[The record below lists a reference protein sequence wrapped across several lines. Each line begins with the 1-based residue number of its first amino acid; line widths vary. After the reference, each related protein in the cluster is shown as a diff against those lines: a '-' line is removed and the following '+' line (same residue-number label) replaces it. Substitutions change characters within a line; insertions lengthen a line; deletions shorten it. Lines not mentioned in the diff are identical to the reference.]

1 MLPRSWRRPASV
13 RIIRMRLPL
22 AAIVVALTVLVGAT
36 AAGATTT
43 KKDQVTGNGVRA
55 PSCFG
60 CADVTFSLDTWS
72 SPTGVNPTGT
82 MSFDV
87 QGLASFSGP
96 PVCMNVNGNQAVLV
110 GQMTKA
116 SGSDTAVGGYFLVE
130 VWDNGKTQNGV
141 SPDRMSLVDW
151 GTSVSDAF
159 GAYTIPEVCA
169 DPTPII
175 GTNQFSL
182 LSGNIHVTDAG

>member
-1 MLPRSWRRPASV
+1 MLPRSWRHPASA
-13 RIIRMRLPL
+13 RIIPMRLPL
-22 AAIVVALTVLVGAT
+22 VAIVVAFTVVLVGAT
-36 AAGATTT
+36 AASATTT

-82 MSFDV
+82 MSFAV
-87 QGLASFSGP
+87 QGEASFSGP

-110 GQMTKA
+110 GQMTTA

-130 VWDNGKTQNGV
+130 VWDMEKLRTASRPTGCHWSIGEPV
-141 SPDRMSLVDW
+141 SPTHSGRTRSRR
-151 GTSVSDAF
+151 SA
-159 GAYTIPEVCA
+159 
-169 DPTPII
+169 PI
-175 GTNQFSL
+175 QRR
-182 LSGNIHVTDAG
+182 